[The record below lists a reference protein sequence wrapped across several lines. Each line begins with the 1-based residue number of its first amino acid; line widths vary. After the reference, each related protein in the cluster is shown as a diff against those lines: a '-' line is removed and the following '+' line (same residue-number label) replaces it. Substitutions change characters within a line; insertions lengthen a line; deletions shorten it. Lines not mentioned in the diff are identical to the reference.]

1 MNMGRPRGRPKNLP
15 THKEILKGIIPI
27 GDIFDEAEVKIYES
41 LVDVYLEDFDQDDL
55 TSSDMDDI
63 MSMAMN
69 RVLEIRLLKS
79 SKGNTDKHLDISA
92 AIEKLRKQTDKLK
105 ENLSS
110 RRRDRI
116 NPNEFKGFSI
126 VDLAVAFDAD
136 KKKVLEEK
144 SRNLKSEQEEILAKR
159 KDYYGNRCDT
169 ESESE
174 KEENNDN

>member
-1 MNMGRPRGRPKNLP
+1 MAGPGRPKNP
-15 THKEILKGIIPI
+15 PSHKEVLKSIIPI
-27 GDIFDEAEVKIYES
+27 NDIFDDDEVRIYES
-41 LVDVYLEDFDQDDL
+41 LVDIYLQDFDEGDL

-79 SKGNTDKHLDISA
+79 SKCDTTKHLDVSTA
-92 AIEKLRKQTDKLK
+92 VEKLRKQTEKIK

-126 VDLAVAFDAD
+126 VDLAVAFDSD
-136 KKKVLEEK
+136 RKKVLEEK
-144 SRNLKSEQEEILAKR
+144 DKQLRVEEEAVKEKR
-159 KDYYGNRCDT
+159 KGYHGNRYDVET
-169 ESESE
+169 EAD
-174 KEENNDN
+174 KEEED